1 MELDGGEFFVKK
13 ANRKDNY
20 GFLQKRY
27 FSGGEEGVIK
37 KFYPPTYFQ
46 VAEHIPNSELTEKR
60 FAAAIQKH
68 ADKGNARIPGVP
80 HTHDGHF
87 QKTKANCKDLQSLI
101 LSLDI
106 EKAWHTSV
114 AYTSEPVSCAV
125 LETIVEKELAALF
138 PKHPGLGWVA
148 KWSSSARIKTETEE
162 LRIRIYVFLDTPI
175 GEKERIERFAGLDT
189 DDSVFER
196 NCLDLLAPGL
206 VMDRGVP
213 VYEDMPYQEVI
224 YREGKRLPIEDFPR
238 IHRRLRNHGA
248 GVAKKTGTTDLNLY
262 QKILSEADIDF
273 GKVKHC
279 SPEVYGAIETAAQA
293 GRLEGNRYRI
303 HYWLMLE
310 CFRERGHCYDAMVFI
325 LNTPSVLGERR
336 SLKDIFAVEET
347 VRSYFQKKWNG
358 SKIEDLF
365 RTDEILVLDSLNTDE
380 NAEQIRSFFGD
391 KITPESAGQV
401 IVDNQGIGL
410 GKTSTTIG
418 YMTKLYDDERI
429 SICYRK
435 SILLMQ
441 CKELGFSYYLDI
453 PDWAEELYPDADF
466 SEWSEQQIKSNFLPF
481 LDKPAITIQSLDF
494 LADWQT
500 GSLQREYGLL
510 VIDEAERVLEEL
522 FIAPE
527 LAREQKNIMG
537 INTKL
542 EMLME
547 LAHKA
552 QTVVLADAD
561 ASQELTGWLVD
572 ILSRNGKEK
581 YLIQNKQDWYKHKT
595 FCRFDSKEHW
605 LVGLRKM
612 LASGERVLIHT
623 DLGDDTEELTSLAN
637 TIRDFCNL
645 EEHQIVGLHADN
657 VGEPDIRRY
666 MQNAIYE
673 HWECGARCLVISP
686 IIQIGANYTGEP
698 HDRVMLYFHHGRA
711 FGIDRFQTAFR
722 DRKCAWVGYCFAGSF
737 RRTPHE
743 IVENAFEETPEYKAR
758 FTTSAQEELQT
769 RLTQRKLNM
778 RENPNA
784 AFELLIDDRGAPR
797 GKPYCKLTYLDW
809 KQAREAFQ
817 AHSADGFERAA
828 QKHRENAELAKE
840 FASID
845 YDENGWSNPA
855 FLKDFDDI
863 SEKEINTAYKYLKHG
878 DAKTAKALIDLWLMD
893 KDLVKETVRGERL
906 AYMILQGELLRHI
919 SNIFNPYLPEGMTL
933 FRAMQK
939 KGIFFDFHITGTP
952 EANTFAEFARIHR
965 DQLDIAALLELHGWK
980 ESPHVILQRVFHL
993 LGYDTQVLEKKGG
1006 KDGSSKL
1013 ACVWR
1018 DTLYKEYLKERRIR
1032 SEQNKTKRKWMLL
1045 AEIRKKKL
1053 QGAELSELEENFY
1066 RSIGKT
1072 LIATP
1077 RKLTPIR
1084 TWLEAA
1090 NSCGNPHAK
1099 DWNEHF
1105 SEGTAL
1111 PE

>member
-1 MELDGGEFFVKK
+1 MELEGGEFFVKK
-13 ANRKDNY
+13 ANIRDNN
-20 GFLQKRY
+20 GSLQKKY
-27 FSGGEEGVIK
+27 YSGGEEGVIK
-37 KFYPPTYFQ
+37 TFYPPKFLE
-46 VAEHIPNSELTEKR
+46 VAEHIPNSQLTEKR
-60 FAAAIQKH
+60 YASAIQKH
-68 ADKGNARIPGVP
+68 ADAGNARLPGVP
-80 HTHDGHF
+80 HTHSKPF
-87 QKTKANCKDLQSLI
+87 QKKKAFCKDLQSLI
-101 LSLDI
+101 LPLDI
-106 EKAWHTSV
+106 EKAWHSSV

-125 LETIVEKELAALF
+125 LETIVEAELAALF

-148 KWSSSARIKTETEE
+148 KWSSSARVKTETEE
-162 LRIRIYVFLDTPI
+162 LRIRIYVFLNTPI
-175 GEKERIERFAGLDT
+175 GEAERIERFSGLDT

-213 VYEDMPYQEVI
+213 VYEEMPYREVI
-224 YREGKRLPIEDFPR
+224 YREGKRIPVEEFPR
-238 IHRRLRNHGA
+238 IHRRQGNHGA
-248 GVAKKTGTTDLNLY
+248 GKTAGTTDLNLY
-262 QKILSEADIDF
+262 QKILSEADINF

-279 SPEVYGAIETAAQA
+279 SPEVYEAIETAAKA

-310 CFRERGHCYDAMVFI
+310 CFRERGECYDAMAFI
-325 LNTPSVLGERR
+325 LNTPSVLGARR
-336 SLKDIFAVEET
+336 TVKDILAVEAS
-347 VRSYFQKKWNG
+347 VRNYFQKKWNG
-358 SKIEDLF
+358 SRIEGLF
-365 RTDEILVLDSLNTDE
+365 RTDEILILDSLNTDE
-380 NAEQIRSFFGD
+380 NAEQIRNFFGD
-391 KITPESAGQV
+391 KITPDRKGQI

-418 YMTKLYDDERI
+418 YMTKLYDDDSI

-441 CKELGFSYYLDI
+441 CEELGFSYYLDI
-453 PDWAEELYPDADF
+453 PDWAKEKYPDTDC
-466 SEWSEQQIKSNFLPF
+466 SLWDEQLIKSEFLPF
-481 LDKPAITIQSLDF
+481 LDKPAITIQSLDY
-494 LADWQT
+494 LGDHQT
-500 GSLQREYGLL
+500 GRLEKEYGLL
-510 VIDEAERVLEEL
+510 VIDEAERVLDEL
-522 FIAPE
+522 YIAPE
-527 LAREQKNIMG
+527 LAGDQKNIMG

-547 LAHKA
+547 LAHRA
-552 QTVVLADAD
+552 HTVVLADAD
-561 ASQELTGWLVD
+561 ASQEITGWLVD
-572 ILSRNGKEK
+572 TLSRNGKDK

-595 FCRFDSKEHW
+595 FSRFDSKEHW

-623 DLGDDTEELTSLAN
+623 DLGDDTEELTSLVN

-743 IVENAFEETPEYKAR
+743 VVGTAFEETPEYQPL
-758 FTTSAQEELQT
+758 FTTTAQEELQA

-784 AFELLIDDRGAPR
+784 AFELLIDERGAPR
-797 GKPYCKLTYLDW
+797 GEPYCKITSRERM
-809 KQAREAFQ
+809 QAQEAFK
-817 AHSADGFERAA
+817 AHSADGRERAA
-828 QKHRENAELAKE
+828 QKHKENVELYQE
-840 FASID
+840 FYSIE
-845 YDENGWSNPA
+845 YDANGWSEPVR
-855 FLKDFDDI
+855 FDDFDDV
-863 SEKEINTAYKYLKHG
+863 SEREITTAYKYLKRG
-878 DAKTAKALIDLWLMD
+878 DSKTAKALIDLWLMD
-893 KDLVKETVRGERL
+893 DEVVKETAKGDRL
-906 AYMILQGELLRHI
+906 AYMILQGELIRHVN
-919 SNIFNPYLPEGMTL
+919 NIFNPYLPEGMTL

-939 KGIFFDFHITGTP
+939 KGSSFDFHITGTQ
-952 EANTFAEFARIHR
+952 EATAFIDFTRINR
-965 DQLDIAALLELHGWK
+965 DQLDIAALLELYGWK
-980 ESPHVILQRVFHL
+980 ESPHIILQRVFHL
-993 LGYDTQVLEKKGG
+993 LGYDTQILEKAGG
-1006 KDGSSKL
+1006 KEGSSKL

-1018 DTLYKEYLKERRIR
+1018 DTLYKQYLKDRRIQ
-1032 SEQNKTKRKWMLL
+1032 SEQNKKKRKWTLL
-1045 AEIRKKKL
+1045 SEIRKKKL
-1053 QGAELSELEENFY
+1053 QGFELSELEENFY

-1077 RKLTPIR
+1077 RRLTPIR

-1090 NSCGNPHAK
+1090 NSCGNPHARK
-1099 DWNEHF
+1099 WNERL